1 LKRPYEVKI
10 KDILNLKTFKDAQIA
25 AGDNIAIENIVK
37 KINVIEVPDI
47 QDWCVEDELILTQGF
62 SLNDEK
68 GRQRLLINIIEKG
81 ASGLVIKSKR
91 YLDKI
96 PEDMMKIANDR
107 GFPLIE
113 IPFDLKFSE
122 VITDVMSL
130 INGRQTMLLEYNI
143 KIHKELMDVVLKGGS
158 ITDICE
164 QIAFYINNTVIIEDK
179 YEKLLSYSVMCKS
192 EEEEKALE
200 EKIKTEF
207 SQDKSNESLH
217 MNKILN
223 SKYREIK
230 IPISN
235 GLEIFGYIVVL
246 ETIRTFSS
254 LDISTLENAT
264 KVTAFAIINE
274 RTIKETEKKH
284 INEFINSLVSGNMEE
299 EDIIFRGKHY
309 NMDLTG
315 KYNLLIIKYNNSSS
329 LRKHNF
335 AKEVEKMEKISD
347 EIYNLSKF
355 TLSIEGLKGIVGT
368 KADEIIL
375 IIENNS
381 SADKNMLKDNLSK
394 LSPKI
399 LSQVKEV
406 FENYNIITAI
416 SNTHSGINIPKAYI
430 EAKTVINICKDNTSM
445 KEQIVHFDDLGV
457 FKLLNY
463 TPKKEQISFL
473 DEYLLKLI
481 NYDAKSSKELI
492 PTLEAY
498 FILNG
503 NIKDMCKY
511 LHIHYNTVLYRLQKI
526 KEIIGDDL
534 ESWDSRLN
542 LQIALKLLILNKG
555 QYEKLIH
562 NQNN

>member
-192 EEEEKALE
+192 EEEEKVLE

-207 SQDKSNESLH
+207 SQDKNSELLH

-315 KYNLLIIKYNNSSS
+315 KYNLLIIKYNNTSS

-335 AKEVEKMEKISD
+335 AKEVEKMEKMSD

-381 SADKNMLKDNLSK
+381 SADKDILKDNLGK

-416 SNTHSGINIPKAYI
+416 SNTHSGINISKAYI
-430 EAKTVINICKDNTSM
+430 EAKTVINICKDNISM

-492 PTLEAY
+492 STLEAY

-555 QYEKLIH
+555 QYEKLIY